1 MRAALSLIV
10 AVLVVSA
17 ILAADLHRWAS
28 ERP

>member
-1 MRAALSLIV
+1 MKAATGLLL

-17 ILAADLHRWAS
+17 ILAAELHRWAS